1 MSLFPIERNPSRR
14 QLATF
19 GLVWLAAFAV
29 LGAVALPRG
38 GLPWAAALWAAA
50 VLVPG
55 IGCFAPALLRAVY
68 VGMACLTFP
77 IGVVVS
83 LGILAAV
90 YYLVLTPIGLLL
102 RLVGYDP
109 MCRRRDPNAVS
120 YWVSREP
127 AGDARR
133 YFRQF

>member
-14 QLATF
+14 QLFTF
-19 GLVWLAAFAV
+19 GVVWVAAFAL
-29 LGAVALPRG
+29 LGGVALPRG

-55 IGCFAPALLRAVY
+55 IGCFVPALLRGMY
-68 VGMACLTFP
+68 VGTACLTFP
-77 IGVVVS
+77 IGVVIS

-102 RLVGYDP
+102 RLFGYDP
-109 MCRRRDPNAVS
+109 MCRGRDPNAAS
-120 YWVSREP
+120 YWVSRVP
-127 AGDARR
+127 AADVRR